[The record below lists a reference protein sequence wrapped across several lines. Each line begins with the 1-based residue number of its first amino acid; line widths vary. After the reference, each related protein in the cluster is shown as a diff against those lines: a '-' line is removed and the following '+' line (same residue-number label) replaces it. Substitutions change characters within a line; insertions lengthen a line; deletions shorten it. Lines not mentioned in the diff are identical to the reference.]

1 MILNQAVSTAC
12 QESSLAGRTLA
23 CETIS
28 EGRSVDNLVCN
39 SLELASCPGSH
50 VGTGL
55 AWNDTIHQVY
65 SEVLVRLAS
74 CSVELSTIEIMSRVT
89 NIKNQEN

>member
-1 MILNQAVSTAC
+1 MSLNPAVSTAC
-12 QESSLAGRTLA
+12 QQSSLAGHTLA

-28 EGRSVDNLVCN
+28 EGRSVGNLVCN

-55 AWNDTIHQVY
+55 AWNDTIHQGV
-65 SEVLVRLAS
+65 
-74 CSVELSTIEIMSRVT
+74 VT
-89 NIKNQEN
+89 PIGAVVTAATGVKKF